1 MTKIFKKKS
10 KILFLTKSDEIK
22 GNDFVS
28 VILSPQY
35 YWVKKADLPVKKERE
50 ALRLAPSVFDG
61 ILPDGDFSY
70 EVEKKDDSFILIA
83 YDKKLISQA
92 IERQFKRHRGGIEG
106 IYFAQHELSFLQEC
120 RLVNEQ
126 SSLVTIDNVVIQVPK
141 RCSDSQLLED
151 IFDKVKL
158 SNKKAKLSSFDNE
171 IISFKDSILMGVV
184 SFLLLSAFGVEYFNY
199 KREVSR
205 LDEEKDKIISKYDL
219 PRTSIQLKSV
229 KKSLIKKFNR
239 QKAFRD
245 LFYKVSKIKLMRGE
259 YIQSFEESKDSISF
273 EIKMNNPKREVVLKR
288 DLSKSFKIISSRVK
302 ENILKLK
309 VSR

>member
-1 MTKIFKKKS
+1 MIKIFKKKS

-22 GNDFVS
+22 GDDFVS

-83 YDKKLISQA
+83 YDKNLISKA
-92 IERQFKRHRGGIEG
+92 ISEQFKRHRGGIEG
-106 IYFAQHELSFLQEC
+106 IYFAQHEFSFLKEC

-126 SSLVTIDNVVIQVPK
+126 SSLVTIDGVVIQVPK
-141 RCSDSQLLED
+141 RCSDSKLLED
-151 IFDKVKL
+151 TFDNVNL

-171 IISFKDSILMGVV
+171 VISHKDSILIGVV
-184 SFLLLSAFGVEYFNY
+184 SFLLLSSFGIEYFNY
-199 KREVSR
+199 KSELS
-205 LDEEKDKIISKYDL
+205 LLEDKKDKISSEYNL

-229 KKSLIKKFNR
+229 KKSLVKKFNT
-239 QKAFRD
+239 QKSFRD
-245 LFYKVSKIKLMRGE
+245 LFYKVSKIKLASGE
-259 YIQSFEESKDSISF
+259 YIQSFEESKGEIRF
-273 EIKMNNPKREVVLKR
+273 EIKMSNPSREAVLKR
-288 DLSKSFKIISSRVK
+288 DLSKNLKIISSRVK
-302 ENILKLK
+302 DNILKLR
-309 VSR
+309 VSL